1 MAASTQ
7 PYIFPDPPTGIKAQP
22 HSATALQVLADFQLP
37 FATFDRS
44 ARCVELSREAV
55 GIFGPDFRRAEQ
67 LCEALVASLFDEGAD
82 AGPAPRRRNV
92 VLHPTGRYELRA
104 ELLPLGDAC
113 RAAVVLALPC
123 SNAPARSDLETLGLT
138 TRENDVA
145 RLLVCGR
152 STRTV
157 ASSLGI
163 SVHTARRHTER
174 LYTKLGVSSRAE
186 LAAIVTRQ
194 R

>member
-1 MAASTQ
+1 MAAR
-7 PYIFPDPPTGIKAQP
+7 PLPHILPVPPTRAGAP
-22 HSATALQVLADFQLP
+22 EPSSAVLRVLTDFRLA
-37 FATFDRS
+37 FATFDRA
-44 ARCVELSREAV
+44 ARCVDLSHEAL
-55 GIFGPDFRRAEQ
+55 GIFGPDFSRADR
-67 LCEALVASLFDEGAD
+67 LCATLLTGLLDDEGD
-82 AGPAPRRRNV
+82 RGPWSRQRGIA
-92 VLHPTGRYELRA
+92 LHPNGRYELRA
-104 ELLPLGDAC
+104 ELLPPGDES

-123 SNAPARSDLETLGLT
+123 ADAPARSDLGALGLT

-152 STRTV
+152 SARTV

-163 SVHTARRHTER
+163 SVHTARRHTEK

-186 LAAIVTRQ
+186 LAALVTRQ